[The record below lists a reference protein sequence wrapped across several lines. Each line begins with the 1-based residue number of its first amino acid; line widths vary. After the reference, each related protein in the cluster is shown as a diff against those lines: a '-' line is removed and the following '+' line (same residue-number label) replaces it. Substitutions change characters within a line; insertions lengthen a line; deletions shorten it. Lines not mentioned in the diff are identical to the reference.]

1 MKSITYKIINKKIKI
16 TLFMKKKKNLSK
28 IDLTRQEI

>member
-1 MKSITYKIINKKIKI
+1 MKSITYKIINKKIKNYFI
-16 TLFMKKKKNLSK
+16 YEEKKNLSK

>member
-16 TLFMKKKKNLSK
+16 TLFMKKKNLSK